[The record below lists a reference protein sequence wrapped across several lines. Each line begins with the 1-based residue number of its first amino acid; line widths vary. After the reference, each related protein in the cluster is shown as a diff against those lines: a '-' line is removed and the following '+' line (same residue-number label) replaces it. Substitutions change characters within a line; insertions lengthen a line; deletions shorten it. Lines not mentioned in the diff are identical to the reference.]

1 MIVSTILLSADGYYI
16 DANGNLPHRPE
27 FDKRLLKAL
36 VKNQVISWNA
46 YNILP
51 DSILKDAKEVS
62 NNEPTVGITIPEID
76 GLTDLL
82 IVVRNLI
89 PLGRGKKFRL
99 DKFERI
105 VHLSAIEIWRRK

>member
-1 MIVSTILLSADGYYI
+1 MIASTLLLSADNYYV

-27 FDKRLLKAL
+27 FDKKLLAAL
-36 VKNQVISWNA
+36 CKDQYVSLDGYKM
-46 YNILP
+46 LP
-51 DSILKDAKEVS
+51 PSIRDTAQLAKQ
-62 NNEPTVGITIPEID
+62 EPTVGITIPEID

-82 IVVRNLI
+82 IVVRSFI

-105 VHLSAIEIWRRK
+105 VQLSSLEIWRRK